1 MAKKRGLY
9 QPIYPDKWKRGPMIS
24 LSWAW
29 KKDVLDQAH
38 LVDPN
43 NESRWG
49 DLAMGYALGKGLDP
63 DQAVDFELFLHH
75 LKRI

>member
-1 MAKKRGLY
+1 MSARS
-9 QPIYPDKWKRGPMIS
+9 R
-24 LSWAW
+24 AR
-29 KKDVLDQAH
+29 KKDVLNQAH